1 MSWSNNNNIKRMNNL
16 LATVMELNGPHLYDL
31 LMVRGFRDHFHRL
44 QLTQTENKMINPTK
58 MIRYNT

>member
-1 MSWSNNNNIKRMNNL
+1 MNNL

-31 LMVRGFRDHFHRL
+31 LMVRGFRDHLHRL

-58 MIRYNT
+58 NGQV